1 MDAEVSVPN
10 DGGDQ
15 AKMEAKRVQMMVRHA
30 RRPDVSSPSE
40 LQSLAGGR
48 PVSRSRSC
56 HSNSP
61 DGSLSN
67 PGPPQDR
74 LAAIEEARKA
84 DADARRAELDAA
96 ADPRENI
103 RSFLAGFEERKARV
117 EGEVN
122 SHRSAVGTPDA
133 KSADDLRAALDAL
146 QADVIAIER
155 SVAEASYFLPAYDS
169 RACTAAVDHL
179 KKTVAGATAEL
190 LPRKKFT
197 FSKKKKE
204 ATASKPDGEK
214 KEADDVAAQLARV
227 DIRTTT
233 TTSGTRGTS
242 GTSGPKGSK
251 EDEGP
256 GVRNR
261 TGETV
266 VVDASSAVGDF
277 ELKRLVDCTVY
288 LCNLE
293 PLRAVRAYDLRNT
306 RVYAGPVAGS
316 VLLHGADACEFHLC
330 ARQVRIH
337 DATNGTS
344 FYVRT
349 ASGPIIEHS
358 SDVRFAPY
366 AFGYPGIDEAMEK
379 AGFGG
384 ADPGKW
390 REVEDFGWIKQVA
403 SPNWRILAESE
414 RVPPSKLPSIDAT

>member
-15 AKMEAKRVQMMVRHA
+15 AKMEAKRVQMM
-30 RRPDVSSPSE
+30 
-40 LQSLAGGR
+40 
-48 PVSRSRSC
+48 
-56 HSNSP
+56 
-61 DGSLSN
+61 
-67 PGPPQDR
+67 DR

-133 KSADDLRAALDAL
+133 KPADDLRAALDAL

-179 KKTVAGATAEL
+179 KKTVADATAEL

-204 ATASKPDGEK
+204 ATASKPDSEK
-214 KEADDVAAQLARV
+214 KETDDVAAQLARIG
-227 DIRTTT
+227 IRTTMMT
-233 TTSGTRGTS
+233 TTS

-277 ELKRLVDCTVY
+277 ELKRLVDCEVY

-293 PLRAVRAYDLRNT
+293 PLDAVRACDLRNT
-306 RVYAGPVAGS
+306 RVYVGPVAGS

-414 RVPPSKLPSIDAT
+414 RVPPPKPPSIDAT

>member
-1 MDAEVSVPN
+1 
-10 DGGDQ
+10 
-15 AKMEAKRVQMMVRHA
+15 
-30 RRPDVSSPSE
+30 
-40 LQSLAGGR
+40 
-48 PVSRSRSC
+48 
-56 HSNSP
+56 
-61 DGSLSN
+61 
-67 PGPPQDR
+67 
-74 LAAIEEARKA
+74 
-84 DADARRAELDAA
+84 
-96 ADPRENI
+96 
-103 RSFLAGFEERKARV
+103 
-117 EGEVN
+117 VN
-122 SHRSAVGTPDA
+122 AHRSAVGTPDA
-133 KSADDLRAALDAL
+133 KPADDLRAALDAL

-179 KKTVAGATAEL
+179 KKTVAEATAEL

-204 ATASKPDGEK
+204 ATASGTTKADGEKKEK

-227 DIRTTT
+227 GIRTTT
-233 TTSGTRGTS
+233 TGSTTTGSTTTTQLATQLATQPA
-242 GTSGPKGSK
+242 TSGPKGAK

-266 VVDASSAVGDF
+266 VVDAASASADVGDF
-277 ELKRLVDCTVY
+277 ELKRLVDCEVY

-384 ADPGKW
+384 ADSGTW

-414 RVPPSKLPSIDAT
+414 RVPPPKPPSMDAT